1 MSHPAYNPVVDFEK
15 ALERYTG
22 APHAIAIDN
31 CSNAMF
37 LTMTY
42 EGVKGKELTFPKR
55 TYMSAVCS
63 AIHAGAKI
71 KFTDKG
77 VNLDKCTIKGAYPIK
92 GSKTFDS
99 ALSFTKDMWSRFP
112 KGSFVCLSFSG
123 PRKHLKLGKG
133 GAILT
138 DDKKAMEW
146 FKLARFSGRHPVGH
160 ETDNFAMVGWN
171 FYMLPEIAAR
181 GNVLM
186 MDQKDNEDL
195 EFEYQDLSKY
205 KMYTEANRDG

>member
-1 MSHPAYNPVVDFEK
+1 MAHPAYNPVIDFER

-22 APHAIAIDN
+22 ATYAIAVDN
-31 CSNAMF
+31 CSNALF
-37 LTMTY
+37 LSLMY

-71 KFTDKG
+71 NFNTCNG
-77 VNLDKCTIKGAYPIK
+77 PLKGAYNIE
-92 GSKTFDS
+92 GSRVWDS
-99 ALSFTKDMWSRFP
+99 ALSFTKDLWDVKGFP
-112 KGSFVCLSFSG
+112 QDALVCLSFSG

-138 DDKKAMEW
+138 HSQEAMEW
-146 FKLARFSGRHPVGH
+146 FKLARYSGRHEVSH
-160 ETDNFAMVGWN
+160 ESDTFAMVGWN

-186 MDQKDNEDL
+186 MDQGHNGDL
-195 EFEYQDLSKY
+195 SFHYQDLSKY
-205 KMYTEANRDG
+205 EIYTKANR